1 MTTINKIIVKTVLT
15 RTGIEGYD
23 YCINPYVGCE
33 HGCRYCYATFMKRF
47 TGHMEP
53 WGEFVDVKVNAPEVL
68 RRQLR
73 RAQRGSLLI
82 GTVTDPYQPAEKH
95 YRITR
100 GCLEALLERQ
110 FPINILTRSSLVIR
124 DVDLFRQFEDI
135 SVGLS
140 VTTDREEIKKIFEPN
155 SPSIKSR
162 IEALKALHE
171 KGVSTYAFIG
181 PMLPLNPENLFNMLA
196 GIVDEV
202 LIDRLNY
209 SNKVKGLY
217 RKAGYAP
224 YLEDAYFIQTA
235 SIMKESFE
243 RAGIS
248 VSVIF

>member
-1 MTTINKIIVKTVLT
+1 MRIEKIRVKTVLT
-15 RTGIEGYD
+15 KTGIEGYD

-224 YLEDAYFIQTA
+224 YLEDAYFSQTA

-243 RAGIS
+243 RAGIP